1 MRSQVK
7 SFTIA
12 VLALLLL
19 TGCGSITSNSSDS
32 SDSQL
37 AADYDGANI
46 KVGMAETSQAAIDQ
60 QLIQTA
66 SIALRVDDV
75 AETATAITSYVN
87 GIQGR
92 IDSKN
97 EYRNPDSSAIT
108 SADFMIKVP
117 SDKLDEA
124 LDRLKT
130 FGDLEGFST
139 SATDVTLQVVD
150 LDARI
155 AALQNS
161 ISSLKKLLDDASNVS
176 DLLAAEAALTQRQSE
191 LDGLTSQRNYLA
203 DQIDLAAIWVSVYPK
218 NSLAAIKPI
227 GFIAGLEKGWEE
239 IVKFA
244 SNLTTWSGLAL
255 PWIGLVVALLLIFKI
270 LGGLRKLRRKN

>member
-1 MRSQVK
+1 MV
-7 SFTIA
+7 
-12 VLALLLL
+12 
-19 TGCGSITSNSSDS
+19 
-32 SDSQL
+32 
-37 AADYDGANI
+37 
-46 KVGMAETSQAAIDQ
+46 ETSQAAIDQ

-66 SIALRVDDV
+66 SIVLRVDDIT
-75 AETATAITSYVN
+75 ETATAITSYVN

-97 EYRNPDSSAIT
+97 EYRNPDSSAVT

-117 SDKLDEA
+117 SDKLGEA

-130 FGDLEGFST
+130 LGDLEGFST
-139 SATDVTLQVVD
+139 SATDVTLQVID

-161 ISSLKKLLDDASNVS
+161 ISSLKNLLDDASNVS

-227 GFIAGLEKGWEE
+227 GFIAGLEKGWEA
-239 IVKFA
+239 IVQFA

-255 PWIGLVVALLLIFKI
+255 PWIGLVLALLLIFKI
-270 LGGLRKLRRKN
+270 LAGLRKLRRKN

>member
-1 MRSQVK
+1 MRSQFK

-12 VLALLLL
+12 VLALLML
-19 TGCGSITSNSSDS
+19 TGCGSITANST
-32 SDSQL
+32 DSQL
-37 AADYDGANI
+37 AANYDGADT
-46 KVGMAETSQAAIDQ
+46 KVGMVETSQAAIDR

-161 ISSLKKLLDDASNVS
+161 ISSLKKLLEDASNVS

-191 LDGLTSQRNYLA
+191 LDGLTSQLNYLA

>member
-7 SFTIA
+7 SLVTA
-12 VLALLLL
+12 TLVLLVLS
-19 TGCGSITSNSSDS
+19 GCGSITANSA
-32 SDSQL
+32 DSQL
-37 AADYDGANI
+37 AANYDGANT
-46 KVGMAETSQAAIDQ
+46 KVGMVETSQAAIDQ

-75 AETATAITSYVN
+75 AETATTITSYVN

-124 LDRLKT
+124 LDRLKS

-155 AALQNS
+155 TALQNS
-161 ISSLKKLLDDASNVS
+161 ISGLKKLLEDASNVS

-203 DQIDLAAIWVSVYPK
+203 DQIDLAAI
-218 NSLAAIKPI
+218 
-227 GFIAGLEKGWEE
+227 G
-239 IVKFA
+239 
-244 SNLTTWSGLAL
+244 
-255 PWIGLVVALLLIFKI
+255 
-270 LGGLRKLRRKN
+270 

>member
-1 MRSQVK
+1 MRSQFK

-12 VLALLLL
+12 VLALLML
-19 TGCGSITSNSSDS
+19 TGCGSITANST
-32 SDSQL
+32 DSQL
-37 AADYDGANI
+37 AANYDGADT
-46 KVGMAETSQAAIDQ
+46 KVGMVETSQAAIDR

-161 ISSLKKLLDDASNVS
+161 ISSLKKLLEDASNVS
-176 DLLAAEAALTQRQSE
+176 DLLAAEAALTQLQSE

>member
-1 MRSQVK
+1 MNSQVK

-32 SDSQL
+32 QL
-37 AADYDGANI
+37 AADYDGANT
-46 KVGMAETSQAAIDQ
+46 KVGMVETSQAAIDQ

-108 SADFMIKVP
+108 SAEFMIKVP

>member
-1 MRSQVK
+1 MRSQFK

-12 VLALLLL
+12 VLALLML
-19 TGCGSITSNSSDS
+19 TGCGSITANST
-32 SDSQL
+32 DSQL
-37 AADYDGANI
+37 AANYDGADT
-46 KVGMAETSQAAIDQ
+46 KVGMVETSQAAIDR

-161 ISSLKKLLDDASNVS
+161 ISSLKKLLEDASNVS

-203 DQIDLAAIWVSVYPK
+203 YQIDLAAIWVSVYPK

>member
-32 SDSQL
+32 QL
-37 AADYDGANI
+37 AADYDGANT
-46 KVGMAETSQAAIDQ
+46 KVGMVETSQAAIDQ

-108 SADFMIKVP
+108 SAEFMIKVP

>member
-161 ISSLKKLLDDASNVS
+161 ISSLKKLLDNASNVS

>member
-32 SDSQL
+32 QL
-37 AADYDGANI
+37 AADYDGANT
-46 KVGMAETSQAAIDQ
+46 KVGMVETSQAAIDQ

-203 DQIDLAAIWVSVYPK
+203 DQIDLAAIWVSVFPK

>member
-1 MRSQVK
+1 MRSQFK

-12 VLALLLL
+12 VLALLML
-19 TGCGSITSNSSDS
+19 TGCGSITANST
-32 SDSQL
+32 DSQL
-37 AADYDGANI
+37 AANYDGADTKI
-46 KVGMAETSQAAIDQ
+46 GMVETSQAAIDR

-161 ISSLKKLLDDASNVS
+161 ISSLKKLLEDASNVS

-270 LGGLRKLRRKN
+270 IGGLRKLRRKN

>member
-1 MRSQVK
+1 MRSQFK

-12 VLALLLL
+12 VLALLML
-19 TGCGSITSNSSDS
+19 TGCGSITANST
-32 SDSQL
+32 DSQL
-37 AADYDGANI
+37 AANYDGADT
-46 KVGMAETSQAAIDQ
+46 KVGMVETSQAAIDR

-75 AETATAITSYVN
+75 AETATTITSYVN

-161 ISSLKKLLDDASNVS
+161 ISSLKKLLEDASNVS

>member
-1 MRSQVK
+1 MRSQFK

-12 VLALLLL
+12 VLALLML
-19 TGCGSITSNSSDS
+19 TGCGSITANST
-32 SDSQL
+32 DSQL
-37 AADYDGANI
+37 AANYDGADT
-46 KVGMAETSQAAIDQ
+46 KVGMVETSQAAIDR

-75 AETATAITSYVN
+75 AETATTITSYVN

-150 LDARI
+150 LDALI

-161 ISSLKKLLDDASNVS
+161 ISSLKKLLEDASNVS

>member
-1 MRSQVK
+1 MRSRVK
-7 SFTIA
+7 SFIIA

-32 SDSQL
+32 QL

-46 KVGMAETSQAAIDQ
+46 KVGMVETSQAAIDQ

-161 ISSLKKLLDDASNVS
+161 ISSLKKLLEDASNVS

-239 IVKFA
+239 IVRFA

>member
-19 TGCGSITSNSSDS
+19 TGCGSITSSS

-37 AADYDGANI
+37 AANYDGANT
-46 KVGMAETSQAAIDQ
+46 KVGMVETSQAAIDQ

-161 ISSLKKLLDDASNVS
+161 ISSLKKLLEDASNVS

-255 PWIGLVVALLLIFKI
+255 PWIGLFVALLLIFKI

>member
-1 MRSQVK
+1 MK
-7 SFTIA
+7 NKLKYLTIA
-12 VLALLLL
+12 GLALLVF
-19 TGCGSITSNSSDS
+19 TGCGSITADS
-32 SDSQL
+32 SDEVGNAISYP
-37 AADYDGANI
+37 ADS
-46 KVGMAETSQAAIDQ
+46 KVGMADASQSSIDQ

-66 SIALRVDDV
+66 SIVLRVDDV
-75 AETATAITSYVN
+75 GETSTAITSYVAS
-87 GIQGR
+87 IQGR
-92 IDSKN
+92 VDSKN

-124 LDRLKT
+124 LDKLKT

-139 SATDVTLQVVD
+139 SAADVTLQVVD

-155 AALQNS
+155 SSLQNS
-161 ISSLKKLLDDASNVS
+161 ISSLKKLLDEASNVS

-191 LDGLTSQRNYLA
+191 LDSLISQRTYLA
-203 DQIDLAAIWVSVYPK
+203 DQIDLSAIWVSVYPK
-218 NSLAAIKPI
+218 NALDAIKPI

-255 PWIGLVVALLLIFKI
+255 PWIGLVIALLLVFKI
-270 LGGLRKLRRKN
+270 LGGLRKARRKN

>member
-1 MRSQVK
+1 MRSQFK

-12 VLALLLL
+12 VLALLML
-19 TGCGSITSNSSDS
+19 TGCGSITANST
-32 SDSQL
+32 DSQL
-37 AADYDGANI
+37 AANYDGADTKI
-46 KVGMAETSQAAIDQ
+46 GMVETSQAAIDR

-108 SADFMIKVP
+108 SADFMIKLP

-161 ISSLKKLLDDASNVS
+161 ISSLKKLLEDASNVS

-270 LGGLRKLRRKN
+270 IGGLRKLRRKN

>member
-1 MRSQVK
+1 MRSQFK

-12 VLALLLL
+12 VLALLML
-19 TGCGSITSNSSDS
+19 TGCGSITANST
-32 SDSQL
+32 DSQL
-37 AADYDGANI
+37 AANYDGADT
-46 KVGMAETSQAAIDQ
+46 KVGMVETSQAAIDR

-150 LDARI
+150 LDALI

-161 ISSLKKLLDDASNVS
+161 ISSLKKLLEDASNVS

>member
-19 TGCGSITSNSSDS
+19 TGCGSITSNST
-32 SDSQL
+32 DSQL
-37 AADYDGANI
+37 AADYDGANT
-46 KVGMAETSQAAIDQ
+46 KVGMVETSQAAIDQ

>member
-32 SDSQL
+32 QL
-37 AADYDGANI
+37 AADYDGANT
-46 KVGMAETSQAAIDQ
+46 KVGMVETSQAAIDQ

>member
-32 SDSQL
+32 QL
-37 AADYDGANI
+37 AADYDGANT
-46 KVGMAETSQAAIDQ
+46 KVGMVETSQAAIDQ

-161 ISSLKKLLDDASNVS
+161 ISSLKKLLEDASNVS

>member
-1 MRSQVK
+1 MRSQFK

-12 VLALLLL
+12 VLALLML
-19 TGCGSITSNSSDS
+19 TGCGSITANST
-32 SDSQL
+32 DSQL
-37 AADYDGANI
+37 AANYDGADTKI
-46 KVGMAETSQAAIDQ
+46 GMVETSQAAIDR

-161 ISSLKKLLDDASNVS
+161 ISSLKKLLEDASNVS

>member
-1 MRSQVK
+1 MTSQFK

-12 VLALLLL
+12 VLALLML
-19 TGCGSITSNSSDS
+19 TGCGSITANST
-32 SDSQL
+32 DSQL
-37 AADYDGANI
+37 AANYDGADT
-46 KVGMAETSQAAIDQ
+46 KVGMVETSQAAIDR

-161 ISSLKKLLDDASNVS
+161 ISSLKKLLEDASNVS

>member
-1 MRSQVK
+1 MRSQFK

-12 VLALLLL
+12 VLALLML
-19 TGCGSITSNSSDS
+19 TGCGSITANST
-32 SDSQL
+32 DSQL
-37 AADYDGANI
+37 AANYDGADT
-46 KVGMAETSQAAIDQ
+46 KVGMVETSQAAIDR

-66 SIALRVDDV
+66 SIVLRVDDV

-161 ISSLKKLLDDASNVS
+161 ISSLKKLLEDASNVS

>member
-1 MRSQVK
+1 MKKFIIFVLML
-7 SFTIA
+7 FA
-12 VLALLLL
+12 V
-19 TGCGSITSNSSDS
+19 TGCGSITSNSA
-32 SDSQL
+32 DSQL
-37 AADYDGANI
+37 AADYDGASV
-46 KVGMAETSQAAIDQ
+46 KVGMVETSQAAIDQ

-66 SIALRVDDV
+66 SIVLRVDDV

-161 ISSLKKLLDDASNVS
+161 ISSLKKLLEDASNVS

-244 SNLTTWSGLAL
+244 SNLTTWLGLAL

>member
-1 MRSQVK
+1 MRSQFK

-12 VLALLLL
+12 VLALLML
-19 TGCGSITSNSSDS
+19 TGCGSITANST
-32 SDSQL
+32 DSQL
-37 AADYDGANI
+37 AANYDGADT
-46 KVGMAETSQAAIDQ
+46 KVGMVETSQAAIDR

-161 ISSLKKLLDDASNVS
+161 ISSLKKLLEDASNVS

-203 DQIDLAAIWVSVYPK
+203 DQIDLAAILVSVYPK

>member
-19 TGCGSITSNSSDS
+19 TGCGSITSNST
-32 SDSQL
+32 DSQL
-37 AADYDGANI
+37 AADYDGANT
-46 KVGMAETSQAAIDQ
+46 KVGMVETSQAAIDQ

-270 LGGLRKLRRKN
+270 LGGLRKSRRKN

>member
-1 MRSQVK
+1 MRSQFK

-12 VLALLLL
+12 VLALLML
-19 TGCGSITSNSSDS
+19 TGCGSITANST
-32 SDSQL
+32 DSQL
-37 AADYDGANI
+37 AANYDGADT
-46 KVGMAETSQAAIDQ
+46 KVGMVETSQAAIDR

-87 GIQGR
+87 VIQGR

-161 ISSLKKLLDDASNVS
+161 ISSLKKLLEDASNVS

>member
-1 MRSQVK
+1 MRSQFK

-12 VLALLLL
+12 VLALLML
-19 TGCGSITSNSSDS
+19 TGCGSITANST
-32 SDSQL
+32 DSQL
-37 AADYDGANI
+37 AANYDGADT
-46 KVGMAETSQAAIDQ
+46 KVGMVETSQAAIDR

-92 IDSKN
+92 IYSKN

-161 ISSLKKLLDDASNVS
+161 ISSLKKLLEDASNVS

>member
-1 MRSQVK
+1 MRSQFK

-12 VLALLLL
+12 VLALLML
-19 TGCGSITSNSSDS
+19 TGCGSITANST
-32 SDSQL
+32 DSQL
-37 AADYDGANI
+37 AANYDGADT
-46 KVGMAETSQAAIDQ
+46 KVGMVETSQAAIDR

-66 SIALRVDDV
+66 SIALRADDV

-161 ISSLKKLLDDASNVS
+161 ISSLKKLLEDASNVS

>member
-32 SDSQL
+32 QL
-37 AADYDGANI
+37 AADYDGANT
-46 KVGMAETSQAAIDQ
+46 KVGMVETSQAAIDQ

-239 IVKFA
+239 IVRFA

>member
-32 SDSQL
+32 QL
-37 AADYDGANI
+37 AADYDGANT
-46 KVGMAETSQAAIDQ
+46 KVGMVETSQAAIDQ

-161 ISSLKKLLDDASNVS
+161 ISSLKKLLDNASNVS

>member
-32 SDSQL
+32 QL
-37 AADYDGANI
+37 AADYDGANT
-46 KVGMAETSQAAIDQ
+46 KVGMVETSQAAIDQ

-161 ISSLKKLLDDASNVS
+161 ISSLKKLLDNASNVS

-191 LDGLTSQRNYLA
+191 LDGLTSQRNYLD

>member
-1 MRSQVK
+1 MRSQFK

-12 VLALLLL
+12 VLALLML
-19 TGCGSITSNSSDS
+19 TGCGSITANST
-32 SDSQL
+32 DSQL
-37 AADYDGANI
+37 AANYDGADT
-46 KVGMAETSQAAIDQ
+46 KVGMVETSQAAIDR

-161 ISSLKKLLDDASNVS
+161 ISSLKKLLEDASNVS

-270 LGGLRKLRRKN
+270 IGGLRKLRRKN

>member
-1 MRSQVK
+1 MRSQIK

-12 VLALLLL
+12 ALALLLL
-19 TGCGSITSNSSDS
+19 TGCGSITSNST
-32 SDSQL
+32 DSQL
-37 AADYDGANI
+37 AANYDGANT
-46 KVGMAETSQAAIDQ
+46 KVGMVETSQAAIDQ

-161 ISSLKKLLDDASNVS
+161 ISSLKKLLEDASNVS

-270 LGGLRKLRRKN
+270 IGGLRKLRRKN

>member
-7 SFTIA
+7 SLVTA
-12 VLALLLL
+12 TLVLLVLS
-19 TGCGSITSNSSDS
+19 GCGSITANSA
-32 SDSQL
+32 DSQL
-37 AADYDGANI
+37 AANYDGANT
-46 KVGMAETSQAAIDQ
+46 KVGMVETSQAAIDQ

-75 AETATAITSYVN
+75 AETATTITSYVN

-161 ISSLKKLLDDASNVS
+161 ISSLKKLLEDASNVS

>member
-19 TGCGSITSNSSDS
+19 TGCGSITSNST
-32 SDSQL
+32 DSQL
-37 AADYDGANI
+37 AADYDGANT
-46 KVGMAETSQAAIDQ
+46 KVGMVETSQAAIDQ

-239 IVKFA
+239 IVRFA

>member
-19 TGCGSITSNSSDS
+19 TGCGSITSNST
-32 SDSQL
+32 DSQL
-37 AADYDGANI
+37 ATNYDGANT

-108 SADFMIKVP
+108 SAEFMIKVP

-161 ISSLKKLLDDASNVS
+161 ISSLKKLLDNASNVS

>member
-1 MRSQVK
+1 MRSQFK

-12 VLALLLL
+12 VLALLML
-19 TGCGSITSNSSDS
+19 TGCGSITANST
-32 SDSQL
+32 DSQL
-37 AADYDGANI
+37 AANYDGADT
-46 KVGMAETSQAAIDQ
+46 KVGMVETSQAAIDR

-161 ISSLKKLLDDASNVS
+161 ISSLKKLLEDASNVS